1 MANPNQA
8 LKSPGHRGAPN
19 ATSGGSWSGFLG
31 VMISVFTLAFLAAV
45 VVYAVRR
52 DRGYPQASPEEVL
65 RSAVTMVKNGEA
77 EKIASLIYAPSPEMR
92 AVLNRFGD
100 LLGSLQDLG
109 GAVAKRF
116 PADIARIRDEALKQ
130 ATSAGGASAMAAIQ
144 ANSRNPRALLGAT
157 PGSGGGGGA
166 EGGNASQPNPQRGI
180 EDFAMTIF
188 ADPFGW
194 IDANADRL
202 TAVPINDDQ
211 AAVLLDGKPV
221 PPIGL
226 LMRYAE
232 NKWQIELPL
241 NLPGM
246 SRFLPQTRHEY
257 SILGSLLRV
266 LAAAIVELADDVRAG
281 KVRHTSELAEKA
293 GEKAFGPAA
302 MVFIVYGKEMDV
314 RNRRDRVMNDYRKR
328 QTLWLDTRAG
338 MKTAVT
344 PVVWDKFIEAVDR
357 LAVEEMDKL
366 VRVDSLR
373 PSREAPKAVPA
384 FAEMNDAVFE
394 ATIEGWLLSWGG
406 TEAKFRFSDKADGK
420 QMERVVKAVTEAA
433 KKPRR

>member
-1 MANPNQA
+1 
-8 LKSPGHRGAPN
+8 
-19 ATSGGSWSGFLG
+19 
-31 VMISVFTLAFLAAV
+31 
-45 VVYAVRR
+45 
-52 DRGYPQASPEEVL
+52 
-65 RSAVTMVKNGEA
+65 
-77 EKIASLIYAPSPEMR
+77 
-92 AVLNRFGD
+92 
-100 LLGSLQDLG
+100 
-109 GAVAKRF
+109 
-116 PADIARIRDEALKQ
+116 
-130 ATSAGGASAMAAIQ
+130 
-144 ANSRNPRALLGAT
+144 
-157 PGSGGGGGA
+157 
-166 EGGNASQPNPQRGI
+166 
-180 EDFAMTIF
+180 MTIF

-202 TAVPINDDQ
+202 TAVSINDDQ

-232 NKWQIELPL
+232 NRWQIELPL
-241 NLPGM
+241 NLPGL

-266 LAAAIVELADDVRAG
+266 LAAAIDELADDVRAG

-314 RNRRDRVMNDYRKR
+314 RNRRDRVMSDYRKR
-328 QTLWLDTRAG
+328 QARWMETREAMRTSVG
-338 MKTAVT
+338 QPA
-344 PVVWDKFIEAVDR
+344 WDKFIEAVDR

-366 VRVDSLR
+366 VRLDSLR
-373 PSREAPKAVPA
+373 PNREAPKAVPT
-384 FAEMNDAVFE
+384 FADMNDAVFE
-394 ATIEGWLLSWGG
+394 ATMEGWLLAWGG
-406 TEAKFRFSDKADGK
+406 PEARFRFAEKADGK